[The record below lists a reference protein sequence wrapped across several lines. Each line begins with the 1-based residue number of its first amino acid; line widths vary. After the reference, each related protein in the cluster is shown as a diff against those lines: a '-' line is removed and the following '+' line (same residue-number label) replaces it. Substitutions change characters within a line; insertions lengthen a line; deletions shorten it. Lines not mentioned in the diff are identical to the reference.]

1 VEIAPG
7 VHQFQVNKDWENLDI
22 FETNGKLKILPT
34 QFWLNQGF
42 LTYRSMLHF
51 KAQYFLP
58 TIEALDAIKGLIKDV
73 SLDDCMEIGA
83 GNGWLGY
90 ALGIKMIDNYRQA
103 GVEIMLAYLANG
115 QPIIKYGEDV
125 EKLDALSAVEKYKPH
140 TVIGSWISQ
149 KSDITLPDGVDD
161 VLMLSKVKRYI
172 LIGSDNVHGANRIM
186 KIKHQ
191 KIKLPSL
198 LSRTRRQEENSIWI
212 WSR

>member
-1 VEIAPG
+1 MEIAPG
-7 VHQFQVNKDWENLDI
+7 VHQFQVNKDWEKLDI
-22 FETNGKLKILPT
+22 FETNSKLKILPT
-34 QFWLNQGF
+34 QFWLDQGF

-58 TIEALDAIKGLIKDV
+58 TLEAMDAIKGLLKDIP
-73 SLDDCMEIGA
+73 LDDCLEIGA
-83 GNGWLGY
+83 GNGWLGH
-90 ALGIKMIDNYRQA
+90 ALGIKMIDNYRQTRFD
-103 GVEIMLAYLANG
+103 IMLGYLAAG
-115 QPIIKYGEDV
+115 QPIVNYGHDV
-125 EKLDALSAVEKYKPH
+125 ENLDAISAVEKYAPH

-149 KSDITLPDGVDD
+149 QSDILPDGVDD

-212 WSR
+212 WNQ